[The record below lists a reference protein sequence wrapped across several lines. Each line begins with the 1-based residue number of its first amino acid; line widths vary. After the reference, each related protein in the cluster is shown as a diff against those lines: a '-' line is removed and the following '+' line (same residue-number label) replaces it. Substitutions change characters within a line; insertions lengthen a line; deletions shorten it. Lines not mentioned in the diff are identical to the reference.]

1 MVRVKEGGVG
11 CVLGIDTRLFWESV
25 SNERVVV
32 NR

>member
-25 SNERVVV
+25 SNGSGRK
-32 NR
+32 